1 MSTMGL
7 NPSLLHS
14 YCISHVI
21 IPPMGPSYSRSQKTS
36 CGCYSHMF
44 DSELMVDTRSNARG
58 MFHLVDDIL
67 GLIVRGWGGS
77 GMYKFMLIITLES
90 LFTD

>member
-1 MSTMGL
+1 
-7 NPSLLHS
+7 
-14 YCISHVI
+14 
-21 IPPMGPSYSRSQKTS
+21 
-36 CGCYSHMF
+36 MF